1 MVKRIVRVHNYAYT
15 PFSFAIIYGWI
26 VYGLLSINSFLFDV
40 GNIHVSMFFQP
51 PVVEILAGI
60 FIVVG
65 SFLMLLSSR
74 RWERVNTAWTIDKI
88 GMLIA
93 GGGWSCYLIGIAL
106 ADPNAL
112 WRAVICVIFLAALVV
127 RYIFTYYYYKFV
139 KAMVLKLWSSGRIPK
154 Q

>member
-1 MVKRIVRVHNYAYT
+1 MVKRIIRVHNYAYT

-65 SFLMLLSSR
+65 AFLMLCLQ
-74 RWERVNTAWTIDKI
+74 EDGKE
-88 GMLIA
+88 LIRH
-93 GGGWSCYLIGIAL
+93 G
-106 ADPNAL
+106 
-112 WRAVICVIFLAALVV
+112 
-127 RYIFTYYYYKFV
+127 
-139 KAMVLKLWSSGRIPK
+139 